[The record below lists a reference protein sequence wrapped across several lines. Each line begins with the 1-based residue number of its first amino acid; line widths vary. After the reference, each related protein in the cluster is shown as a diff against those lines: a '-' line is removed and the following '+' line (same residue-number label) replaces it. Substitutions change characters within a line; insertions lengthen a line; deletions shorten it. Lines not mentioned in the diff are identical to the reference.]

1 VDVVKWY
8 GEPVFTSPTFE
19 VVRYA
24 DRIVLG
30 SVSLPI
36 VFQDARSLNARTSEM
51 SFSVV
56 DASWT
61 FNGVAGTG
69 SGTLSK

>member
-1 VDVVKWY
+1 VKWY

-19 VVRYA
+19 IARYA
-24 DRIVLG
+24 DRIVFG

-36 VFQDARSLNARTSEM
+36 RFQDDRSFIARTSEM

-56 DASWT
+56 DANWT
-61 FNGVAGTG
+61 FNGVPGTG
-69 SGTLSK
+69 SGTLTK